1 MDFMTTNEASK
12 KWGISPRRIRKL
24 LEDNR
29 IEGAIKKGTTWNI
42 PINTSKPLDKR
53 YRSNS

>member
-1 MDFMTTNEASK
+1 MEFMTTYEASK

>member
-1 MDFMTTNEASK
+1 MNFMTTNEASK

-42 PINTSKPLDKR
+42 PIDANKPLDKR
-53 YRSNS
+53 FNINS

>member
-1 MDFMTTNEASK
+1 MNFITTNEASK

-42 PINTSKPLDKR
+42 PIDANKPVDKR
-53 YRSNS
+53 FNNN

>member
-53 YRSNS
+53 YRANS